1 MNFKFNSQVICVI
14 FSYMVDPK
22 REDEVKMRAAQAA
35 QRRPQDRRQRPNS
48 HHQKSPPQSHP
59 AAPHL
64 ADLANYERR
73 RRNER
78 EERAAAAAAAGR
90 ERDRSGHRAGGM
102 PVARVSANLSASPM
116 RKLSEP
122 SLHQPQHA
130 RPEVRRFSL
139 EKLQI
144 VITETTKGTRDITN
158 FSIVFFTD
166 SSFVHN

>member
-1 MNFKFNSQVICVI
+1 
-14 FSYMVDPK
+14 
-22 REDEVKMRAAQAA
+22 MRAAQAA
-35 QRRPQDRRQRPNS
+35 QRRPQERRQRPNS

-78 EERAAAAAAAGR
+78 EERAAAAGR

-139 EKLQI
+139 GKLQI

-158 FSIVFFTD
+158 FSIVFFYRFIVCAQLK
-166 SSFVHN
+166 SSKLEKKKIPRKIEF

>member
-1 MNFKFNSQVICVI
+1 MNFKFNSQVIFVCI

-22 REDEVKMRAAQAA
+22 REEEVKMRAAQAA

-73 RRNER
+73 RRSER
-78 EERAAAAAAAGR
+78 EERAAAAAAVR

-116 RKLSEP
+116 RKMSEP
-122 SLHQPQHA
+122 SLHQSQHA

-139 EKLQI
+139 GKLQTL
-144 VITETTKGTRDITN
+144 VDN
-158 FSIVFFTD
+158 
-166 SSFVHN
+166 